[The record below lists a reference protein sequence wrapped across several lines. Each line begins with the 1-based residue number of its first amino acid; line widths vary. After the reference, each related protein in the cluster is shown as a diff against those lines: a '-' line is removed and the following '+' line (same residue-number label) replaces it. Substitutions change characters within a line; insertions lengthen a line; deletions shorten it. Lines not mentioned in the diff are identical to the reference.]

1 MTERSEGIGEPGRRP
16 AGGERSESPEP
27 EPETAPEILSTVRIR
42 PYLQAALAEEEAE
55 PEADTGEL
63 PTVAPVP
70 TGLRPFVLTSGRV
83 AGADPAIGLETQ
95 VTARID
101 GMSWTSPPVDRLSSE
116 LQEIVALCV
125 EPMSVAEISARL
137 RMHLGV
143 TKILV
148 GDLRAAGHLDVHVC
162 AVEDAHDPDLIMRVI
177 DGLRAIS

>member
-1 MTERSEGIGEPGRRP
+1 MTERSEVPVP
-16 AGGERSESPEP
+16 DPEP
-27 EPETAPEILSTVRIR
+27 DPEVLPTVRIR

-63 PTVAPVP
+63 PVVQPVP

-83 AGADPAIGLETQ
+83 SGADPAIGLETQ

-101 GMSWTSPPVDRLSSE
+101 GASWTSPPVTRLSSE
-116 LQEIVALCV
+116 LQDIVALCV

-162 AVEDAHDPDLIMRVI
+162 PVEDAHDPDLIMRVI